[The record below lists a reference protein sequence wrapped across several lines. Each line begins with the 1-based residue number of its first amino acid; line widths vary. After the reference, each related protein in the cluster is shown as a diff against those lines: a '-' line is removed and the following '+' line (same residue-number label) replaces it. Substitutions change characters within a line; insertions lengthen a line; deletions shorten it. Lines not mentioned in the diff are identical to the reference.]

1 MIPLNESF
9 MDELSERTDRC
20 GYTKLMTD
28 GLVYPPTTQL
38 HTPRSSDDPSCRI
51 WVSSMYA
58 ATEVN
63 PCFNAHHLIN
73 YCPFKMDVM
82 NPLAPDNGQ
91 HHYFSR
97 SDVREAINAPDMEF
111 SLCSDAM
118 IFPGPGGDP
127 SPRPNLELLPRV
139 IEQTNNTILSHG
151 WLDFQI
157 LANGTLLTIQ
167 NMTWNGAQGF
177 QRAPTERLF
186 VPRHLSPVYPGTFHA
201 PFRATA
207 GSGNLG
213 TAHTERG
220 LTISSVDLAG
230 HGELI
235 HRVRA

>member
-9 MDELSERTDRC
+9 MDELSECTDRC

-38 HTPRSSDDPSCRI
+38 PTPRSSDDPSCRI

-63 PCFNAHHLIN
+63 PCFNAYHLTN

-91 HHYFSR
+91 HHYFNR

-186 VPRHLSPVYPGTFHA
+186 VPRHLNPVYPATFHA

-220 LTISSVDLAG
+220 LTFSSVDLAG
-230 HGELI
+230 HGEFI
-235 HRVRA
+235 ECARR